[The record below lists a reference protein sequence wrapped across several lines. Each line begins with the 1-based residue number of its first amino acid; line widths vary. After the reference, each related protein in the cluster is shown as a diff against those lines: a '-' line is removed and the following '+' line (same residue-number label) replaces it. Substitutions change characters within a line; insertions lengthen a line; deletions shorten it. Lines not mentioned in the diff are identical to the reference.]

1 MDNDASTPMEIFSK
15 DWYNEYF
22 KRAVSSAAH
31 AEFCE
36 RVYGIDLCQHG
47 LMDMDE
53 LDFLTT
59 LIEPGLKVLEI
70 GCSNG
75 FITEYIHDHTGS
87 EIMGVDFSEVAIQQ
101 AQERTKNKLSSL
113 NFKCIDF
120 KNQSL
125 PDDHF
130 DIILLIDSIY
140 FLGEVKDALLKLNQR
155 LREHGRMIISIF
167 QYREEADP
175 QKILL
180 PERTFLAQA
189 LNELRYTYTWADFT
203 DNVRAHGKKNFQVAE
218 ALKEAFIQEGNIFLY
233 EARAA
238 ENVFFREASEK
249 GTVTRF
255 MYLVEKSLSQLRA
268 HNLF

>member
-1 MDNDASTPMEIFSK
+1 MEMFSK
-15 DWYNEYF
+15 DWYDEYF
-22 KRAVSSAAH
+22 KRAISSAAH
-31 AEFCE
+31 SEFCE
-36 RVYGIDLCQHG
+36 RVYGKDLCQHG

-59 LIEPGLKVLEI
+59 LIEPSSKVLEI

-75 FITEYIHDHTGS
+75 FITEYIHDHTDS
-87 EIMGVDFSEVAIQQ
+87 KTLGVDFSEVAIEQ
-101 AQERTKNKLSSL
+101 AQERTKSKSSSL
-113 NFKCIDF
+113 SFKCIDF
-120 KNQSL
+120 KNQPL

-140 FLGEVKDALLKLNQR
+140 FLGEVKDALLKLNQI
-155 LREHGRMIISIF
+155 LREHGRMILSIF

-189 LNELRYTYTWADFT
+189 LNELQFTYTWIDFT

-218 ALKEAFIQEGNIFLY
+218 ELKEAFIQERNLFLY

-238 ENVFFREASEK
+238 ENVFFREASER
-249 GTVTRF
+249 GTITRF
-255 MYLVEKSLSQLRA
+255 MYIVDKKR
-268 HNLF
+268 

>member
-1 MDNDASTPMEIFSK
+1 LNNNASTPIEMFSK

-22 KRAVSSAAH
+22 KRAIFSTAH
-31 AEFCE
+31 SEFCE
-36 RVYGIDLCQHG
+36 RVYGKDLCQHG

-53 LDFLTT
+53 LEFLIT
-59 LIEPGLKVLEI
+59 LIPSSSKVLEI

-75 FITEYIHDHTGS
+75 FITEYIHDHTQS
-87 EIMGVDFSEVAIQQ
+87 EIMGVDFSEVAIEQ
-101 AQERTKNKLSSL
+101 AQERIKNKSTSL
-113 NFKCIDF
+113 HFKCIDF
-120 KNQSL
+120 KNEPL

-140 FLGEVKDALLKLNQR
+140 FLGEIKDALKKVNKK
-155 LREHGRMIISIF
+155 LREHGRMIFSFF

-189 LNELRYTYTWADFT
+189 LNQLGFTYTWNDFS

-218 ALKEAFIQEGNIFLY
+218 DLKETFLREGNIFLY

-238 ENVFFREASEK
+238 ENLFFREASER
-249 GTVTRF
+249 GTITRF
-255 MYLVEKSLSQLRA
+255 MYTVEKNPLS
-268 HNLF
+268 

>member
-1 MDNDASTPMEIFSK
+1 MEMFSK
-15 DWYNEYF
+15 DWYDDYF
-22 KRAVSSAAH
+22 KRAISSAAH
-31 AEFCE
+31 SEFCE
-36 RVYGIDLCQHG
+36 RVYGKDLCQHG

-59 LIEPGLKVLEI
+59 LIEPSSKVLEI

-75 FITEYIHDHTGS
+75 FITEYIHDHTDS
-87 EIMGVDFSEVAIQQ
+87 KTLGVDFSEVAIEQ
-101 AQERTKNKLSSL
+101 AQERTKSKSSSL

-120 KNQSL
+120 KNQPL

-140 FLGEVKDALLKLNQR
+140 FLGEVKDALLKLNQI
-155 LREHGRMIISIF
+155 LREHGRMILSIF

-189 LNELRYTYTWADFT
+189 LNELQFTYTWIDFT

-218 ALKEAFIQEGNIFLY
+218 ELKEAFIQERNLFLY

-238 ENVFFREASEK
+238 ENVFFREASER
-249 GTVTRF
+249 GTITRF
-255 MYLVEKSLSQLRA
+255 MYIVDKKR
-268 HNLF
+268 

>member
-1 MDNDASTPMEIFSK
+1 LNNDASTSMEMFSK
-15 DWYNEYF
+15 DWYDEYF
-22 KRAVSSAAH
+22 KRAISSAAH
-31 AEFCE
+31 SEFCE
-36 RVYGIDLCQHG
+36 RVYGKDLCQHG

-59 LIEPGLKVLEI
+59 LIEPSSKVLEI

-75 FITEYIHDHTGS
+75 FITEYIHDHTDS
-87 EIMGVDFSEVAIQQ
+87 KTLGVDFSEVAIEQ
-101 AQERTKNKLSSL
+101 AQERTKSKSSSL

-120 KNQSL
+120 KNQPL

-140 FLGEVKDALLKLNQR
+140 FLGEVKDALLKLNQI
-155 LREHGRMIISIF
+155 LREHGRMILSIF

-189 LNELRYTYTWADFT
+189 LNELQFNYTWIDFT

-218 ALKEAFIQEGNIFLY
+218 ELKEAFIQERNLFLY

-238 ENVFFREASEK
+238 ENVFFREASER
-249 GTVTRF
+249 GTITRF
-255 MYLVEKSLSQLRA
+255 MYIVDKKR
-268 HNLF
+268 